1 MNSAVERAI
10 KFMCERYSEPLSLS
24 DVADSAI
31 LSRFHFCRTFRDV
44 TGVTP
49 GRFLSAIRIYQAK
62 RMLLNTRMNVTDI
75 AFAVGYNSL
84 GSFSNHFTDSVG
96 ISPGRFRRISQNG
109 GIKSQWS
116 RWESPP
122 PSWTVTGTILFPKG
136 YGGARAY
143 VAAFDTPIV
152 QRKPASAVIV
162 DVPATA
168 EPIPF
173 ELRDVPK
180 GRWFFRTVAV
190 ADNADPE
197 PWTRRTLLVG
207 GSGAVSVA
215 TSMNLSTEMKLRPR
229 RPTDLPILLAL
240 PDLEPED
247 QGDWP
252 GSAERGENSVPLVQ
266 VR

>member
-10 KFMCERYSEPLSLS
+10 KFMCERYSEPLSLA

-31 LSRFHFCRTFRDV
+31 LSRFHFCRTFREA

-62 RMLLNTRMNVTDI
+62 RMLLNSRMSVTDI

-96 ISPGRFRRISQNG
+96 ISPGRLRRISQND
-109 GIKSQWS
+109 GIKLS
-116 RWESPP
+116 RAWGSSPLN
-122 PSWTVTGTILFPKG
+122 SAVTGTILFPAG
-136 YGGARAY
+136 YAGARAY
-143 VAAFDTPIV
+143 LAAFDTPIV
-152 QRKPASAVIV
+152 QRRPVSAVIV
-162 DVPATA
+162 EVPATA

-173 ELRDVPK
+173 QLREVPR
-180 GRWFFRTVAV
+180 GTWFFHAVAV

-207 GSGAVSVA
+207 GSGPVSVA
-215 TSMNLSTEMKLRPR
+215 AADTRLSAGIKLRPR
-229 RPTDLPILLAL
+229 KPTDLPILLAL
-240 PDLEPED
+240 PDLEPE
-247 QGDWP
+247 GHGEKA
-252 GSAERGENSVPLVQ
+252 GSPKREKSSAPLVQ
-266 VR
+266 VP